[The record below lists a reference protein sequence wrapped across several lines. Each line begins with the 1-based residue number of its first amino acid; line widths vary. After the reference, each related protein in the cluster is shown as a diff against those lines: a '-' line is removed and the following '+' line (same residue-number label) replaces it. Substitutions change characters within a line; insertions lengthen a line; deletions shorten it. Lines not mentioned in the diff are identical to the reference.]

1 MEAQGYGSVCC
12 AFLWEGREVYR
23 FGGYKE
29 RNNPEGG
36 EEAAGQRVRLTEQS
50 PRAAGGWEEGN
61 WAV

>member
-36 EEAAGQRVRLTEQS
+36 EEAAGQRVRLTEQR
-50 PRAAGGWEEGN
+50 P
-61 WAV
+61 